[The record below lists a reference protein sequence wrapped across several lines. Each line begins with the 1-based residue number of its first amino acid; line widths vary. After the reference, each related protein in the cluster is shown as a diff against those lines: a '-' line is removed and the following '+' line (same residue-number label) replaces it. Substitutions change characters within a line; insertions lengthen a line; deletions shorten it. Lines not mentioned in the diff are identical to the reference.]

1 MAGVEAALA
10 ACCQGIERVER
21 ALAAVDA
28 TLAWSL
34 SAQADIEVLTDAFS
48 QCLPSAQRWA
58 VAVEEHA
65 AVFAALAAR
74 PQHKRIN
81 GVLDSET
88 AKDLLPIGVRCK
100 VLNYRMP

>member
-1 MAGVEAALA
+1 MGGVEAALA
-10 ACCQGIERVER
+10 ACCQGIERLER
-21 ALAAVDA
+21 ALAVVDA

-34 SAQADIEVLTDAFS
+34 CAQADIEVLTDALS

-100 VLNYRMP
+100 VMN